1 MPRALPRVGARW
13 QRARHLGHRDP
24 HLHLGDLRRG
34 VRRAR
39 GLYGISNF
47 MSTMSAAS
55 LKVSV
60 SVPPNSRTLRAML
73 PCFCCLH
80 AARARGLLPSAFC
93 RKNDNHSRTTRPA
106 VLRARRR
113 YRSVQYASTSRR
125 RRIRSESGGA
135 RAPWRDRTTIWSM
148 WWCIGPCEDACGRFN
163 GRVCTCSGDPQ
174 TLVPLSPTHGL
185 GACTWRQCKKL
196 KVTSAFDICRPGDA
210 VVSCD
215 RPA

>member
-1 MPRALPRVGARW
+1 
-13 QRARHLGHRDP
+13 
-24 HLHLGDLRRG
+24 
-34 VRRAR
+34 
-39 GLYGISNF
+39 
-47 MSTMSAAS
+47 MSTMSAWS
-55 LKVSV
+55 LNVSV
-60 SVPPNSRTLRAML
+60 SVPPNTRTLRAML

-93 RKNDNHSRTTRPA
+93 RKSDYHARTTRPA

-113 YRSVQYASTSRR
+113 YRSMQYASTSGR

-196 KVTSAFDICRPGDA
+196 KVTSVFDICRSGDA
-210 VVSCD
+210 VVSGPRETGLCLLCTSGLSPSQESRRVFD
-215 RPA
+215 TRGLKMALPCRKGGFRVERA